1 MNSAPWVRLAILISP
16 KISEKP
22 TARGKRIATMARL
35 FSVWRTQYCR
45 SGLQIVRGREVARID
60 RVLEKLLRLIGPE
73 LAHVGIGVD
82 DLVHQPS
89 LLARD
94 AADVDVA
101 HHVPV
106 LVERDRAAA
115 GVHLDGADG
124 LHESRFVLDVSAD
137 RVERGLQHSGLGVGR
152 RSVKARVVFPFFAK
166 ARGKL
171 FVDGVVDLRRVPA
184 GGDDAE
190 RLVAHVSEHRLVQR
204 GHATD
209 GLQLAHQ
216 AVLVELPQEAES
228 VRTGEAEKNAV
239 DVPFELREIGSV
251 VRDGERGEGAL
262 DDLSSEILEYAHES
276 GATLVAIGDVIGD
289 DGHAPVL
296 EGLVRV
302 IGEWMNA
309 LCRRRG
315 PAREPRVE

>member
-1 MNSAPWVRLAILISP
+1 MTKLPTNAPIKLPTPPRITTISASGIMSP
-16 KISEKP
+16 SSPGYAERMGPPMTPPAPASAEPRQNTTVKSRETGTP
-22 TARGKRIATMARL
+22 TARAMSRSSTPARIIAPRRVRSRSRYKPMPASTAIATTTSRYAGKASPARSTGRCNTRGVGTGIGSPPHTTRQKSARM

-60 RVLEKLLRLIGPE
+60 RALEKLLRLIGPE

-137 RVERGLQHSGLGVGR
+137 RVQRGLQHSGLGVGR
-152 RSVKARVVFPFFAK
+152 RSVEARIVFPFFAK

-184 GGDDAE
+184 GGD
-190 RLVAHVSEHRLVQR
+190 
-204 GHATD
+204 
-209 GLQLAHQ
+209 
-216 AVLVELPQEAES
+216 
-228 VRTGEAEKNAV
+228 
-239 DVPFELREIGSV
+239 
-251 VRDGERGEGAL
+251 
-262 DDLSSEILEYAHES
+262 
-276 GATLVAIGDVIGD
+276 
-289 DGHAPVL
+289 
-296 EGLVRV
+296 
-302 IGEWMNA
+302 
-309 LCRRRG
+309 
-315 PAREPRVE
+315 